1 MNKTEVIS
9 ICFDDAIEIVE
20 NLEFL
25 LHKDLP
31 ENREGRILNLMN
43 SLIARIQL
51 HKELKTFQECKEEN

>member
-1 MNKTEVIS
+1 MEKKEVIS
-9 ICFDDAIEIVE
+9 ISFDDAIEIVE

-31 ENREGRILNLMN
+31 ENKEERILNLMN

-51 HKELKTFQECKEEN
+51 HKELKTFQECEEEN